1 MYTIIKRVALFAVMV
16 VLGTSFARP
25 PQASASASSASTDG
39 HVDSERVASQ
49 IGLGASQEARCNAM
63 APNDRI
69 AYEECASAKHILTLM
84 SAERRDD
91 VWADKMESELRTWVE
106 GLASDGFTLK
116 RVKCRLSWCLL
127 EVGSAQGRI
136 LEMNLRVAQR
146 RKLFELKDLFAPEI
160 DDVNV
165 QDQLII
171 FKRYCDSV
179 KDVLGPNSHVVPN
192 IAAVGQKC

>member
-16 VLGTSFARP
+16 VLGTSFARS
-25 PQASASASSASTDG
+25 PQTSASAHSASTDSY
-39 HVDSERVASQ
+39 VDSERVASQ
-49 IGLGASQEARCNAM
+49 IGLGASQEAHCKQTT
-63 APNDRI
+63 PNDRI
-69 AYEECASAKHILTLM
+69 GYEECASAKHILTLM

-116 RVKCRLSWCLL
+116 RVECRLSWCIL
-127 EVGSAQGRI
+127 EVGSAQGSI

-160 DDVNV
+160 DNVNV
-165 QDQLII
+165 QDQLI
-171 FKRYCDSV
+171 FYKRYCDSV
-179 KDVLGPNSHVVPN
+179 KDVLDPNSHVVPN